1 MGSSWTATRNQR
13 HVENNDKI
21 GNERELFY
29 PPDEDID
36 SEAELISA
44 AYSGYLYSERELLD
58 LWANDWLRLKGH
70 FYPLYLACQ
79 NGRFEVAVLLLGK

>member
-1 MGSSWTATRNQR
+1 
-13 HVENNDKI
+13 
-21 GNERELFY
+21 
-29 PPDEDID
+29 
-36 SEAELISA
+36 
-44 AYSGYLYSERELLD
+44 LYSERELLD